1 MSSEILILLM
11 VGMAGGLLH
20 ALDADHILA
29 VSAVALEDR
38 SAKKKILRTA
48 LLWASGHGLSLVLL
62 ILAAVGFGWV
72 IPDLVSRSAEVLVGA
87 ILLAVGASI
96 LLHFYRGEI
105 RITRHSHEN
114 LPPHTHIHNPGHS
127 RNNDHRPV
135 LVGIVHGVAGSA
147 PMLAVLPLLIKQ
159 QFVTVSLYIVLFS
172 VCVGLM
178 MCLFGGLLG
187 RVVRFLDRRT
197 ARGLPVLQLV
207 LAVQAMAM
215 GSYWIYAAV

>member
-11 VGMAGGLLH
+11 MGMAGGLLH

-48 LLWASGHGLSLVLL
+48 LLWASGHGLALVLL

-72 IPDLVSRSAEVLVGA
+72 IPEFMSRSAEVLVGV
-87 ILLAVGASI
+87 ILVAVGASI
-96 LLHFYRGEI
+96 LRHFYRGEI
-105 RITRHSHEN
+105 RITRHSHGN
-114 LPPHTHIHNPGHS
+114 LPPHTHIHNPGHNC
-127 RNNDHRPV
+127 NNDHRPV

-172 VCVGLM
+172 ICVGLM

-187 RVVRFLDRRT
+187 RFVRFLGART
-197 ARGLPVLQLV
+197 VRGLPVLQFV
-207 LAVQAMAM
+207 LALQAMAM
-215 GSYWIYAAV
+215 GGYWIYAAV